1 MLASVTLWQ
10 KLTLLEGAVTM
21 GMLFTLQFV
30 VGNLHKRVPGVTR
43 LVDTRPPLLM
53 DGTEVLCDNLRRA
66 NVTEADLRAKLREA
80 NVTRCSQVR
89 AIVMELTGD
98 VSVLHAPPDA
108 PPIDKSLLAGGGTGP
123 DRESG

>member
-1 MLASVTLWQ
+1 
-10 KLTLLEGAVTM
+10 M

-30 VGNLHKRVPGVTR
+30 VGNLRKRLPGVTA
-43 LVDTRPPLLM
+43 LIDNRPLLLM

-80 NVTRCSQVR
+80 NVTRWSQVR

>member
-10 KLTLLEGAVTM
+10 KPTLLEGAVTM

-43 LVDTRPPLLM
+43 LVDTRPLLLM

-80 NVTRCSQVR
+80 NVTRWSQVR

-98 VSVLHAPPDA
+98 VSVLHGP
-108 PPIDKSLLAGGGTGP
+108 AGRAA
-123 DRESG
+123 D